1 MPKATKVGKF
11 RSAAKAT
18 SRDVRAAPLMKNKDT
33 PKEDDGD
40 ANTSNIEGKE
50 TATLSRGQRKRL
62 AKREQCKLC
71 LCCNVYLNSL
81 YDVMV
86 SSYLSL

>member
-1 MPKATKVGKF
+1 MPKATKAGKF

-18 SRDVRAAPLMKNKDT
+18 SRDVRSAPLMKKKDT
-33 PKEDDGD
+33 PIKEDVSGV
-40 ANTSNIEGKE
+40 NTSHVVEGKE

-71 LCCNVYLNSL
+71 LCCN
-81 YDVMV
+81 
-86 SSYLSL
+86 SYPAK

>member
-18 SRDVRAAPLMKNKDT
+18 SRDVRAAPLIKNKDT
-33 PKEDDGD
+33 PIKEDDGD
-40 ANTSNIEGKE
+40 ANTLILNVEGKE

-62 AKREQCKLC
+62 AKREQCKLR
-71 LCCNVYLNSL
+71 LCCNVYLAG
-81 YDVMV
+81 
-86 SSYLSL
+86 

>member
-18 SRDVRAAPLMKNKDT
+18 SRDVRSAPLIKKKDI
-33 PKEDDGD
+33 PIKEDVTV
-40 ANTSNIEGKE
+40 NTSHVVEGKE

-71 LCCNVYLNSL
+71 LCCNVYLAG
-81 YDVMV
+81 
-86 SSYLSL
+86 

>member
-18 SRDVRAAPLMKNKDT
+18 SRDVRAAPLIKNKDT
-33 PKEDDGD
+33 PKQDNIGD
-40 ANTSNIEGKE
+40 ANTSKNVDGKE

-71 LCCNVYLNSL
+71 LCCNVYLAG
-81 YDVMV
+81 
-86 SSYLSL
+86 

>member
-18 SRDVRAAPLMKNKDT
+18 SRDVRAAPLIKNKDT
-33 PKEDDGD
+33 PIKEDDNGD
-40 ANTSNIEGKE
+40 ANTSNTEGKE
-50 TATLSRGQRKRL
+50 TTTLSRRQRKRL

-71 LCCNVYLNSL
+71 LCCNAF
-81 YDVMV
+81 
-86 SSYLSL
+86 